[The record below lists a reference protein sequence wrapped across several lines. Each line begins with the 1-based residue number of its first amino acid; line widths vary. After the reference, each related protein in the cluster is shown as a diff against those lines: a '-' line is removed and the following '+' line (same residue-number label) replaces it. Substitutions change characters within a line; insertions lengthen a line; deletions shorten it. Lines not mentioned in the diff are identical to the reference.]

1 VDAQS
6 LIAPGGLLPFKIT
19 DHQARQAFSQ
29 WLAGRWFAPN
39 GLKEFA
45 NLGQMAGVYAP
56 YWTYDSMTFTHY
68 TGERGDDYFET
79 ETYQERDAN
88 GQMVSKTREVRKTR
102 WTSVS
107 GEVRHFFDDV
117 LIYAS
122 QSLPENYVY
131 NLAPWDLPEAED
143 FRSDFLSGFKT
154 ERYTIGLKDGFA
166 KARGIMDQEIRRL
179 CCRNIGGDHQ
189 RLNTVDT
196 QYLGITFK
204 HLLLPMWLAVYR
216 YQNQPHRVLVN
227 GRTGKVVGSRPY
239 SWIKITLFILAI
251 VAAVLL
257 AMWLYNVMSKS
268 GGSSTREGARP
279 GVSMAVGPDVKLSP
293 DCGLRVLP
301 GRACHR
307 LVV

>member
-1 VDAQS
+1 
-6 LIAPGGLLPFKIT
+6 
-19 DHQARQAFSQ
+19 
-29 WLAGRWFAPN
+29 
-39 GLKEFA
+39 FA

-88 GQMVSKTREVRKTR
+88 GQMVTKTREVRKTR

-257 AMWLYNVMSKS
+257 AMWWYNVMSKS